1 MIISSLQ
8 RDYGA
13 SKEPTCIITAELLHM
28 NDQQMS
34 LVQNELLNGALCDL
48 PSGEAIGWKDPTH
61 SQAFIT
67 PSLRR

>member
-1 MIISSLQ
+1 MVSGDSDDHQQSATRLW
-8 RDYGA
+8 
-13 SKEPTCIITAELLHM
+13 STS

-34 LVQNELLNGALCDL
+34 LVQNELLNRVLCDL
-48 PSGEAIGWKDPTH
+48 PSGEAIGWKDPTR